1 MFSDVCCVRN
11 STRRSEEC
19 GWVELRW
26 RGVFPLS
33 HFCDI
38 PRHSPFHSFIYH
50 PVRDD
55 SGIEIS
61 RLSLCILRIRTYAS
75 ASSSWTSQ
83 RWPGL
88 TQIQTCPLTLSP
100 PRNVFTLLPFVFPS
114 NNDPAIPSPWQLSL
128 PPWASHLQSVKT
140 HFPSVVSASV
150 MEALTDTVQ

>member
-1 MFSDVCCVRN
+1 MFSDVCCVCN

-33 HFCDI
+33 HFWDI
-38 PRHSPFHSFIYH
+38 PRPSPFHSFIYH

-61 RLSLCILRIRTYAS
+61 RLSLCILRICTYTS

-88 TQIQTCPLTLSP
+88 TQIQTCPLTPSP
-100 PRNVFTLLPFVFPS
+100 PPNVFTLLPSVFPS

-140 HFPSVVSASV
+140 HFPPVVAASLT
-150 MEALTDTVQ
+150 EALMDTVQ